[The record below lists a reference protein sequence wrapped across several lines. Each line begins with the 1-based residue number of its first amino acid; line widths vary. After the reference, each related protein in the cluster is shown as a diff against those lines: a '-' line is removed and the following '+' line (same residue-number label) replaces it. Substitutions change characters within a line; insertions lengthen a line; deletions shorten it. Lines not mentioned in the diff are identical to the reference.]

1 MRPFAATRCYACLFA
16 CQRGLVKYAEG
27 TERCRGA
34 GVPVLRFRYLHER
47 VACGCRGAVNRGR
60 VGAEG
65 YRNRNTGTGFPR
77 FRILALQTRGAATG
91 RDVRQSDGQGRRA
104 GRMASGSMFS
114 GGDFLPLVKEQY
126 EALPYPPRDPLRER
140 ERLIQRASDNL
151 ITLNHHCFGGR
162 KDFRDGFR
170 ALVAGGGTGDSTIYL
185 AEQLRGFDAEIV
197 HLDLSV
203 AAMSIAQ
210 ERARIRGLS
219 DIRWVNA
226 SIMGLPGLGLG
237 EFDYINCTGVLHHL
251 ESSEAGL
258 AALRDVLR
266 PDGVILLMLYG
277 RYGRRS
283 VYDMQAL
290 LREHLPVDTDIA
302 EKIRMTRALLA
313 ALPETNSFRRDQGRW
328 DYEIS
333 ATGFGD
339 AGLYDLLLHSQDR
352 CFDVPDLYA
361 LAGAAGLDILCFV
374 DRAAAYRPE
383 TYLGA
388 AAGASALLQGLDM
401 QRRQALA
408 EILTGDLIAHEFYL
422 GRQDLHQPASF
433 DNDRNALSLA
443 GAMHGHHREIGAS
456 LAAGRKLT
464 ITGRSGVLHMAGNP
478 LNSALFANM
487 DAVTPLAQVYE
498 RVRANVPDFLPDKVR
513 AAVQEICRALHDQ
526 GHLYLLEAGAYGVKV
541 PNYTRLP
548 PPPLPGVK

>member
-1 MRPFAATRCYACLFA
+1 
-16 CQRGLVKYAEG
+16 
-27 TERCRGA
+27 
-34 GVPVLRFRYLHER
+34 
-47 VACGCRGAVNRGR
+47 
-60 VGAEG
+60 
-65 YRNRNTGTGFPR
+65 
-77 FRILALQTRGAATG
+77 
-91 RDVRQSDGQGRRA
+91 
-104 GRMASGSMFS
+104 MASDPLSS
-114 GGDFLPLVKEQY
+114 GGDFLPLVKAQY
-126 EALPYPPRDPLRER
+126 EVLPYPPRDPARER
-140 ERLIQRASDNL
+140 DRLIQRASDNL

-162 KDFRDGFR
+162 KDFRSGFR

-210 ERARIRGLS
+210 ERARVRGLG

-258 AALRDVLR
+258 ATLRDVLR

-277 RYGRRS
+277 KYGRRS
-283 VYDMQAL
+283 VYDMQSL
-290 LREHLPVDTDIA
+290 LREYLPANAGIA

-333 ATGFGD
+333 PAGFGD

-352 CFDVPDLYA
+352 CFDVPELYA
-361 LAGAAGLDILCFV
+361 LAGSAGLDILCFV

-383 TYLGA
+383 THLGA
-388 AAGASALLQGLDM
+388 ATGASALLQGLDV
-401 QRRQALA
+401 QHRQALA
-408 EILTGDLIAHEFYL
+408 EIITGDLISHEFYL
-422 GRQDLHQPASF
+422 GRRDLHQPASL
-433 DNDRNALSLA
+433 DDDRNALSLA

-464 ITGRSGVLHMAGNP
+464 ITGRSGALHMAGNP
-478 LNSALFANM
+478 LNSVLFANM

-498 RVRANVPDFLPDKVR
+498 RVQAAVPSLSPARVR
-513 AAVQEICRALHDQ
+513 AAVREIFGALHDY
-526 GHLYLLEAGAYGVKV
+526 GHLYLIEAGAYGVKV
-541 PNYTRLP
+541 PDYTRLP
-548 PPPLPGVK
+548 PPPPPGAQ